1 MIEVARALDPAHRAV
16 FMGYEDDFVH
26 LIRKAGFEYHPCS
39 PSWSAQERQRAI
51 DFDQGKAIRSPFT
64 RELVAARVAVER
76 RMIRQ
81 HRAAAVVIGSN
92 VTSMI
97 SAPAEGVPL
106 YYPVPFALT
115 GPQVRQV
122 RRFRF
127 VAGDGPI
134 AGTADRIATA
144 AFRWIYTRAPLAPRA
159 LSAVAHANGV
169 SPLRT
174 VASLLEAD
182 VNLVTVMPWELDDF
196 ALPENYQRVGP
207 IFAHLGGEVPDLVR
221 ALAAAPEPLVY
232 LGLGSSARR
241 ELALAAAT
249 QLGALPINV
258 IAPIRHYLE
267 PGDVVPPNIHV
278 TDLLPAHLLG
288 GLVDAAVLHG
298 GQGTVQTACATG
310 IRSSGWACNL
320 NRHGTCACASDR
332 ATRSPSHPSM
342 CRSQHSQPP
351 YGGSSTTPPTA
362 TPRRGCASSTSA
374 KTARPP
380 PPESSRPRCPVTPS
394 QGVHLGHPNPRR
406 PTRGEVGHVLT
417 RQDVVVCYTLT
428 GWTSYSTW
436 TCSMTRTRSRSML
449 KPRTCSRTR
458 TSVLTTSTTCGSTIR
473 SSIPPSHRRTI

>member
-1 MIEVARALDPAHRAV
+1 MTGRVASVLFCPVTFNLAETTRMIEVARALDPAHRAV

-26 LIRKAGFEYHPCS
+26 LIREAGFEYHPCS

-97 SAPAEGVPL
+97 SARAEGVPL
-106 YYPVPFALT
+106 YYPVQFALT

-122 RRFRF
+122 RRLRF
-127 VAGDGPI
+127 VAGEGMI

-258 IAPIRHYLE
+258 LAPIGHYLE

-310 IRSSGWACNL
+310 IPFVGMGLQPEQTWNVRVCQRQGNAIAFSPKHVSKPAFLTAVRRILDDPAYRN
-320 NRHGTCACASDR
+320 A
-332 ATRSPSHPSM
+332 ATRV
-342 CRSQHSQPP
+342 REQ
-351 YGGSSTTPPTA
+351 YEREDGA
-362 TPRRGCASSTSA
+362 AA
-374 KTARPP
+374 AARIIEAGLP
-380 PPESSRPRCPVTPS
+380 
-394 QGVHLGHPNPRR
+394 G
-406 PTRGEVGHVLT
+406 
-417 RQDVVVCYTLT
+417 
-428 GWTSYSTW
+428 
-436 TCSMTRTRSRSML
+436 RT
-449 KPRTCSRTR
+449 
-458 TSVLTTSTTCGSTIR
+458 
-473 SSIPPSHRRTI
+473 

>member
-310 IRSSGWACNL
+310 IPFVGMGLQPEQAWNVRVCQRQGNAIAFSPKHVSKPAFPAAVRRILDDPAYRN
-320 NRHGTCACASDR
+320 A
-332 ATRSPSHPSM
+332 ATRV
-342 CRSQHSQPP
+342 REQYQRED
-351 YGGSSTTPPTA
+351 GA
-362 TPRRGCASSTSA
+362 AA
-374 KTARPP
+374 AARIIEAALP
-380 PPESSRPRCPVTPS
+380 
-394 QGVHLGHPNPRR
+394 GH
-406 PTRGEVGHVLT
+406 T
-417 RQDVVVCYTLT
+417 
-428 GWTSYSTW
+428 
-436 TCSMTRTRSRSML
+436 
-449 KPRTCSRTR
+449 
-458 TSVLTTSTTCGSTIR
+458 
-473 SSIPPSHRRTI
+473 

>member
-1 MIEVARALDPAHRAV
+1 
-16 FMGYEDDFVH
+16 
-26 LIRKAGFEYHPCS
+26 
-39 PSWSAQERQRAI
+39 
-51 DFDQGKAIRSPFT
+51 
-64 RELVAARVAVER
+64 
-76 RMIRQ
+76 
-81 HRAAAVVIGSN
+81 
-92 VTSMI
+92 
-97 SAPAEGVPL
+97 
-106 YYPVPFALT
+106 VPFALT

-310 IRSSGWACNL
+310 IPFVGMGLQPEQAWNVRVCQRQGNAIAFSPKHVSKPAFPAAVRRILDDPAYRN
-320 NRHGTCACASDR
+320 A
-332 ATRSPSHPSM
+332 ATRV
-342 CRSQHSQPP
+342 REQYQRED
-351 YGGSSTTPPTA
+351 GA
-362 TPRRGCASSTSA
+362 AA
-374 KTARPP
+374 AARIIEAALP
-380 PPESSRPRCPVTPS
+380 
-394 QGVHLGHPNPRR
+394 GH
-406 PTRGEVGHVLT
+406 T
-417 RQDVVVCYTLT
+417 
-428 GWTSYSTW
+428 
-436 TCSMTRTRSRSML
+436 
-449 KPRTCSRTR
+449 
-458 TSVLTTSTTCGSTIR
+458 
-473 SSIPPSHRRTI
+473 